1 MARTR
6 LQKLYYKCI
15 SSLSFS
21 AELRKMRRELN
32 AKIDQ
37 PESIEPPP
45 PFHPQAANRWFKR
58 RRITIGESYLMVVR
72 DLDSRHS
79 SARLDALR
87 RMADVAFRSSNI
99 DYPLNTA
106 RVQCALVKEVVKHRS
121 NKRRQLE
128 LLYDFSMSTR
138 GQHQTIRKLCDE
150 LNIIELPERGVRIG
164 ELGYGWD
171 GQVHDTATSGRKN
184 PTQLIIDAFIKGISS
199 LTVAYG
205 SVSDR
210 EMMEEALEAGNILG
224 LNVNIGFEFSV
235 KIGGLQ
241 HHFMAQLPHCSTR
254 EELRAFFDAH
264 AADLGPF
271 FQGLDTNREHRL
283 VAVQR
288 LLDAFNQST
297 LLKINEGFDGKPA
310 YCLAPFS
317 LEELLATIPN
327 IKITPLHLAE
337 FMYLRY
343 RPVLQRRVWY
353 FKVLREKARRE
364 FKDTR
369 KVRNGAGGEAEA
381 KARKADIE
389 SKYAELKDELRALSP
404 DTILS
409 RYFEDPHAISYPT
422 VFGDLASLS
431 ELLHGAGCTITFI
444 QPLEYGL
451 EHAAAVL
458 GQCGDYVDQVEIY
471 NTQDCINRMPEEV
484 DAFARLVNERNRRAA
499 IEHTKILQPVCGS
512 DSTGRNPKIPGM
524 GFIFE
529 DQITG
534 KLRQRYIRR
543 HFVLS
548 PLVSAMVRAGGAPVD
563 EEAIQK
569 NAVPRIVSMGKT
581 SSGDGYTSTSDDEK
595 IGPLRAWRYFNPTF
609 KNLIRTLVGLCIA
622 TPFIGIGY
630 AILWLGI
637 TAFRNSIADLISYRG
652 PRLSQWKLKSINFD
666 NVAQSLFWTGLSVPI
681 LGFVKSGFDALW
693 PWSHSDFLYYFINF
707 FFISFVNGLYLV
719 AHNTLRG
726 FDKSVIRA
734 NFFRNV
740 IAWPLATVFAPVG
753 NLLSIPVIVQSKI
766 WGDVVGGFIE
776 GGNKYRKVLRQRQK
790 VLEEIIPAIVH
801 SKGNMQYIAMLDLL
815 YLFSQEPRAKST
827 IKAVLSPYVVFTRR
841 LRKNSSLRLNLLVE
855 LHRTMCEG
863 RLWTELVD
871 YIVATCDEE
880 MADDLVDLVVDELP
894 DLQDWLGQLIEKYK
908 RENLLISKLMKSK
921 GEKEKG

>member
-1 MARTR
+1 MARSR
-6 LQKLYYKCI
+6 LKKLYYKCI
-15 SSLSFS
+15 ASLSFS

-58 RRITIGESYLMVVR
+58 RRITIAESYLMVVR

-106 RVQCALVKEVVKHRS
+106 RVQSALVKEVVKHRS

-138 GQHQTIRKLCDE
+138 GQHQIIRKLCDE
-150 LNIIELPERGVRIG
+150 LNIIELPEKGVRIG
-164 ELGYGWD
+164 DLGYGWD

-184 PTQLIIDAFIKGISS
+184 PTQLIIDAFIKGISW
-199 LTVAYG
+199 LTVGYG
-205 SVSDR
+205 SASDR
-210 EMMEEALEAGNILG
+210 EMMEETIEAGNILG

-235 KIGGLQ
+235 KVGGLQ
-241 HHFMAQLPHCSTR
+241 YHFMAQLPYCSTR
-254 EELRAFFDAH
+254 EELRAFFEAH
-264 AADLGPF
+264 ATDLGPF
-271 FQGLDTNREHRL
+271 FQGLDANREHRL
-283 VAVQR
+283 IAVQR
-288 LLDAFNQST
+288 LLDAFNRSI
-297 LLKINEGFDGKPA
+297 LLQINEGFEGKPE
-310 YCLAPFS
+310 YCLAPLS
-317 LEELLATIPN
+317 LDELLATIPN

-364 FKDTR
+364 FKDAQKSR
-369 KVRNGAGGEAEA
+369 HDADA
-381 KARKADIE
+381 KAKKGEIE
-389 SKYAELKDELRALSP
+389 SKYSVLKNELRALSP

-409 RYFEDPHAISYPT
+409 KYFEDPHAISYQT
-422 VFGDLASLS
+422 VFEDLASLS
-431 ELLHGAGCTITFI
+431 NLLHDAGCTITFI
-444 QPLEYGL
+444 QPLEHGL
-451 EHAAAVL
+451 ENAASVL
-458 GQCGDYVDQVEIY
+458 GPFGDYLDRVEIY
-471 NTQDCINRMPEEV
+471 NTQDCINRKPEEV
-484 DAFARLVNERNRRAA
+484 DAFARLVNERNKRAA
-499 IEHTKILQPVCGS
+499 MEHKKILQPVCGS

-543 HFVLS
+543 HFVLT
-548 PLVSAMVRAGGAPVD
+548 PLVSAMVRAGAAPV
-563 EEAIQK
+563 EEESLQNK
-569 NAVPRIVSMGKT
+569 SVPRIVSMGKT
-581 SSGDGYTSTSDDEK
+581 SGGDGYTSRNDDEH
-595 IGPLRAWRYFNPTF
+595 IGLLRAWRYFNPMF
-609 KNLIRTLVGLCIA
+609 KNLVRTLVGLCIA

-630 AILWLGI
+630 AMLWIGI

-652 PRLSQWKLKSINFD
+652 PRLSQWRLKSINFD

-681 LGFVKSGFDALW
+681 LGFVKTSFDGLW
-693 PWSHSDFLYYFINF
+693 PLSHSDFLYYFVNF
-707 FFISFVNGLYLV
+707 FAISFVNGLYLV

-726 FDKSVIRA
+726 FDTSVVKA
-734 NFFRNV
+734 NFFRSV

-753 NLLSIPVIVQSKI
+753 NLLSIPLIVQSKI

-776 GGNKYRKVLRQRQK
+776 GGNKYRKVLRQRHK

-801 SKGNMQYIAMLDLL
+801 SKGNLQYIAMLDLL

-827 IKAVLSPYVVFTRR
+827 IKAVLSPYMVFTRR
-841 LRKNSSLRLNLLVE
+841 LRNNSSLRLNLLVE
-855 LHRTMCEG
+855 LHRTMCEEG
-863 RLWTELVD
+863 MWTELVD
-871 YIVATCDEE
+871 YIVTTCDEE

-894 DLQDWLGQLIEKYK
+894 DLQDWLGHLIEKYK
-908 RENLLISKLMKSK
+908 KENPLISRLMK
-921 GEKEKG
+921 GKE